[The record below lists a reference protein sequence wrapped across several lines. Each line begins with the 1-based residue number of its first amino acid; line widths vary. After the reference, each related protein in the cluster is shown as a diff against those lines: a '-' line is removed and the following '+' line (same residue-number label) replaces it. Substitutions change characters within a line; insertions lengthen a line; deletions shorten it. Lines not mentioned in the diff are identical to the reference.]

1 MEGRMTDICLVE
13 DCDRPV
19 SDAWTCTHCA
29 WKLERALGNV
39 AAYADE
45 LDVVLSRQAR
55 YEEHSDRTKGTKVTP
70 LFFDDRAS
78 EAGWVLR
85 NTLSTWVRLVA
96 EERGIP
102 LPEEGGT
109 K

>member
-1 MEGRMTDICLVE
+1 MTEICMV
-13 DCDRPV
+13 DGCDRPV
-19 SDAWTCTHCA
+19 SDAWCCTGCIFR
-29 WKLERALGNV
+29 LEKALGNV
-39 AAYADE
+39 SAFADE
-45 LDVVLSRQAR
+45 LDIVLARQTC
-55 YEEHSDRTKGTKVTP
+55 YEDHSDRTKGSKITP

-102 LPEEGGT
+102 LPEEAR
-109 K
+109 

>member
-1 MEGRMTDICLVE
+1 MTEVICAVEG
-13 DCDRPV
+13 CDRPV
-19 SDAWTCTHCA
+19 PDSYVCTGCA
-29 WKLERALGNV
+29 FRLEKALGNV
-39 AAYADE
+39 SAFADE
-45 LDVVLSRQAR
+45 LDTVLARQTR
-55 YEEHSDRTKGTKVTP
+55 YEEHSERTNGGRVTP

-102 LPEEGGT
+102 LPEET
-109 K
+109 R

>member
-1 MEGRMTDICLVE
+1 VTDTCLVD

-19 SDAWTCTHCA
+19 SDAWCCTGCA
-29 WKLERALGNV
+29 FKLEKALGNG
-39 AAYADE
+39 AWIGDE
-45 LDVVLSRQAR
+45 LDIVLSRQAR

-102 LPEEGGT
+102 LPEE
-109 K
+109 KR